1 MSIRLRII
9 IAIFLVALVPI
20 VILPLLTSMALRQ
33 SSKIAIENTRTALEA
48 AAEKNIQQKAD
59 AVAKQIEIYLQ
70 SHPNINP
77 LNTAALQADKTLAN
91 IAVQPVG
98 QTGYTAVHDSRGI
111 NIFHRNPKV
120 VNTPLS
126 DLQSKLPAFWAL
138 VEASLDGT
146 PVDGY
151 YDWIEPDN
159 SIRKKYMVIVPVPNT
174 PLRVAATTYIDE
186 FHEPV
191 IETAGQLQAQV
202 NNILSQLGLLAF
214 IGGIYAITAAM
225 LLGLQITKPLDKLRY
240 AAEAVAQGNWE
251 AIVPQKTSDEV
262 GALSKS
268 IYEMGRQLR
277 DAIENLEEQVRARTK
292 DLGRRASQLEAVTF
306 IAREVARVKH
316 PDTLMRNAVELIRDR
331 FGFYHVGIFLVDETG
346 EYAHLVAATGEIGQ
360 TLIENKHQLK
370 VGETSIVGTVT
381 ATGYPRIVQNVG
393 EDQVYFK
400 NPLLPDTRSEMTIPL
415 RAGDHIIGAL
425 DIQSTQES
433 AFEEEDIGIMSAL
446 ADQVASAIEN
456 ARLVERLENTNKEMM
471 ALYEI
476 QKGQAPQLL
485 WAENEVLA
493 YEYDRFHIR
502 PIDNQIPD
510 TVREQLLSGQ
520 TVALDV
526 SQAKQIKGVSRAL
539 LLVPLMLR
547 GQALG
552 VIGLESSV
560 PDHQWT
566 GEEIATVENIATQ
579 TAVALENARLLE
591 EAQQRALQ
599 ERAVSD
605 ITTRV
610 SSSMKIESVLRTT
623 AQELSRLLQDAEVLI
638 QLNKREG

>member
-9 IAIFLVALVPI
+9 MAIFLVALVPI
-20 VILPLLTSMALRQ
+20 VILSLLARMAFLQQ
-33 SSKIAIENTRTALEA
+33 SGQIALQTTRTALEI
-48 AAEKNIQQKAD
+48 AAEKNIQQRAE
-59 AVAKQIEIYLQ
+59 AVAAQIEIYLQ
-70 SHPNINP
+70 THPNLNP
-77 LNTAALQADKTLAN
+77 LDIAALQADKTLAN
-91 IAVQPVG
+91 IAIQPVG
-98 QTGYTAVHDSRGI
+98 ETGYTAVHDSRGI
-111 NIFHRNPKV
+111 NIFHRNPKA

-146 PVDGY
+146 PVNGY

-159 SIRKKYMVIVPVPNT
+159 SIRKKYMAIVPVPNT

-186 FHEPV
+186 FHEPI
-191 IETAGQLQAQV
+191 IETTGQLQAQMNDV
-202 NNILSQLGLLAF
+202 LSRLGLLAL
-214 IGGIYAITAAM
+214 ISGIFAIMAAM
-225 LLGLQITKPLDKLRY
+225 LLGWQITTPLEKLRY

-251 AIVPQKTSDEV
+251 TIVPQKTNDEV
-262 GALSKS
+262 GALSQS
-268 IYEMGRQLR
+268 IYEMSHQLR
-277 DAIENLEEQVRARTK
+277 NAIENLDELRTRTK
-292 DLGRRASQLEAVTF
+292 DLSRRIAQLEAITF

-381 ATGYPRIVQNVG
+381 ATGYPRIIQNVG
-393 EDQVYFK
+393 KDQVYFK

-415 RAGDHIIGAL
+415 RAGNQIIGAL

-433 AFEEEDIGIMSAL
+433 AFDEEDIGIMSTL
-446 ADQVASAIEN
+446 ADQLASAIEN
-456 ARLVERLENTNKEMM
+456 ARLVERLENANKEMR

-476 QKGQAPQLL
+476 QKGQNPQL
-485 WAENEVLA
+485 WTENEVLA

-520 TVALDV
+520 TVALDA

-552 VIGLESSV
+552 AIGLESSD

-566 GEEIATVENIATQ
+566 SEEITTVESIATQ
-579 TAVALENARLLE
+579 AAVSLENARLLE
-591 EAQQRALQ
+591 EAQQRAFQ
-599 ERAVSD
+599 EKAVND
-605 ITTRV
+605 ITARV
-610 SSSMKIESVLRTT
+610 SSSMRIESVLRTT

>member
-1 MSIRLRII
+1 MSIRLRIVM
-9 IAIFLVALVPI
+9 AIFLVALVPV
-20 VILPLLTSMALRQ
+20 VILPLLSSMALRQ
-33 SSKIAIENTRTALEA
+33 SSKIALQDTRTALEVA
-48 AAEKNIQQKAD
+48 AKKNIQQKAD
-59 AVAKQIEIYLQ
+59 AVAAQIGIYLQ
-70 SHPNINP
+70 SHPNLNP
-77 LNTAALQADKTLAN
+77 LDIAALQADKTLAT

-174 PLRVAATTYIDE
+174 SLRVAATTYIDE

-268 IYEMGRQLR
+268 IYEMGHQLR
-277 DAIENLEEQVRARTK
+277 DAIENLEGQVRARTK
-292 DLGRRASQLEAVTF
+292 DLVRRTSQLEAVTF

-393 EDQVYFK
+393 EYQVYFK

-433 AFEEEDIGIMSAL
+433 AFDEEDIGIMSVL
-446 ADQVASAIEN
+446 ADQLASAIEN
-456 ARLVERLENTNKEMM
+456 ARLVERLENANKEMM

-476 QKGQAPQLL
+476 QKGQNPQL
-485 WAENEVLA
+485 WTENEVLA

-510 TVREQLLSGQ
+510 TVRERLLSGQ

-552 VIGLESSV
+552 AIGLESSA

-566 GEEIATVENIATQ
+566 SEEITTVESIATQ
-579 TAVALENARLLE
+579 AAVSLENARLLE
-591 EAQQRALQ
+591 EAQQRVFQ
-599 ERAVSD
+599 EKAVSD
-605 ITTRV
+605 ITASV

>member
-9 IAIFLVALVPI
+9 MAIFLVALVPV
-20 VILPLLTSMALRQ
+20 VILPLLSSMALRQ
-33 SSKIAIENTRTALEA
+33 SSKIALQDTRTALEVA
-48 AAEKNIQQKAD
+48 AKKNIQQRAD
-59 AVAKQIEIYLQ
+59 AVAAQIEIYLQ
-70 SHPNINP
+70 SHPNLNP
-77 LNTAALQADKTLAN
+77 LDIAALQADKTLAT

-111 NIFHRNPKV
+111 NIFHRNPEI

-174 PLRVAATTYIDE
+174 SLRVAATTYIDE
-186 FHEPV
+186 FYEPV
-191 IETAGQLQAQV
+191 IETTGQFQAQV
-202 NNILSQLGLLAF
+202 NNILSQLGLFAF

-268 IYEMGRQLR
+268 IYEMGHQLR

-433 AFEEEDIGIMSAL
+433 AFDEEDIGIMSVL
-446 ADQVASAIEN
+446 ADQLASAIEN
-456 ARLVERLENTNKEMM
+456 GRLVERLENANKEMM

-476 QKGQAPQLL
+476 QKGQNPQL
-485 WAENEVLA
+485 WTENEVLA

-510 TVREQLLSGQ
+510 TVRERLLSGQ

-552 VIGLESSV
+552 AIGLESSA

-566 GEEIATVENIATQ
+566 SEEITTVESIATQ
-579 TAVALENARLLE
+579 AAVSLENARLLE
-591 EAQQRALQ
+591 EAQQRVFQ
-599 ERAVSD
+599 EKAVSD
-605 ITTRV
+605 ITARV

-623 AQELSRLLQDAEVLI
+623 AQELSKLLQDAEVLI

>member
-9 IAIFLVALVPI
+9 MAIFLVALVPV
-20 VILPLLTSMALRQ
+20 VISPLLTSMVLRQ
-33 SSKIAIENTRTALEA
+33 SSKIAVQTTRTALEVA
-48 AAEKNIQQKAD
+48 AKKNIEQKAE
-59 AVAKQIEIYLQ
+59 AVAAQIEIYLQ
-70 SHPNINP
+70 SHPNLNP
-77 LNTAALQADKTLAN
+77 LDIAALQADKTLAT

-98 QTGYTAVHDSRGI
+98 ETGYTAVHDSRGI
-111 NIFHRNPKV
+111 NIFHRNPEV

-146 PVDGY
+146 PVSGY

-202 NNILSQLGLLAF
+202 NNLLSQLGLLAL
-214 IGGIYAITAAM
+214 IGGIFAITAAM
-225 LLGLQITKPLDKLRY
+225 LLGLQITTPLDKLRY

-268 IYEMGRQLR
+268 IYEMGLQLR
-277 DAIENLEEQVRARTK
+277 NAIENLEEQVRARTK
-292 DLGRRASQLEAVTF
+292 DLSHRTAQLEAIIF

-316 PDTLMRNAVELIRDR
+316 PDTLMKNAVELIRNR

-360 TLIENKHQLK
+360 TLMENKHQLK

-381 ATGYPRIVQNVG
+381 GTGYPRIIQNVG
-393 EDQVYFK
+393 EDQAYFK

-415 RAGDHIIGAL
+415 QAGDQIIGAL

-433 AFEEEDIGIMSAL
+433 AFDEEDIGIMSVL
-446 ADQVASAIEN
+446 ADQLASAIEN

-476 QKGQAPQLL
+476 QKGQTPQL
-485 WAENEVLA
+485 WTENEVVA

-502 PIDNQIPD
+502 PIDDNQIPD
-510 TVREQLLSGQ
+510 TVRERLLSGQ

-552 VIGLESSV
+552 AIGLESSA
-560 PDHQWT
+560 PAHQWT
-566 GEEIATVENIATQ
+566 SEEITIVESIAAQ
-579 TAVALENARLLE
+579 AAVSLENARLLE
-591 EAQQRALQ
+591 EAQQRAFQ
-599 ERAVSD
+599 EKTISD
-605 ITTRV
+605 ITARV

-638 QLNKREG
+638 QLNKRED